1 MQDNSRDIQTIKEK
15 CRDFRNEKT
24 TTSEIKTYIEFRRN
38 WTLQKTESINLSY
51 FSVLKITMTFI
62 KGHSLLEPYFAHL

>member
-15 CRDFRNEKT
+15 CRHFRNEKT

-38 WTLQKTESINLSY
+38 
-51 FSVLKITMTFI
+51 
-62 KGHSLLEPYFAHL
+62 